1 MTGCIQSR
9 ADPVSFSDFILNHSL
24 ALADV
29 LAVSGKSHGQVQFSF
44 TVNAA
49 GISSGFF
56 FLAGGRGLAVS
67 FLEPL
72 AFVLFLASSIGHHLR
87 THLSHPH

>member
-9 ADPVSFSDFILNHSL
+9 ADPVSSSDFILNHSL
-24 ALADV
+24 ALAEV

-56 FLAGGRGLAVS
+56 FFDWGEGVS
-67 FLEPL
+67 SKLP
-72 AFVLFLASSIGHHLR
+72 
-87 THLSHPH
+87 